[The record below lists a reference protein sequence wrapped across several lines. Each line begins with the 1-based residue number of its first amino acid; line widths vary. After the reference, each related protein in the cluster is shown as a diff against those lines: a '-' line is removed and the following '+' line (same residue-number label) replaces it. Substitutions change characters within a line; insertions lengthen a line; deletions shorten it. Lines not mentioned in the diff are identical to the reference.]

1 MRRRRIDILEVA
13 IAQLLKKYLGGFFAG
28 LLAKAISKFAKD
40 LAKQL
45 FEKWITDD
53 PNDIANEEDIMF
65 I

>member
-13 IAQLLKKYLGGFFAG
+13 ITQLLKKYLGSFFAG

-45 FEKWITDD
+45 FDKWIVDD
-53 PNDIANEEDIMF
+53 PNETTEESEMMF

>member
-13 IAQLLKKYLGGFFAG
+13 ITQLLKKYLGSFFAG

-45 FEKWITDD
+45 FDKWIADD
-53 PNDIANEEDIMF
+53 PNDVADEEDMMF
-65 I
+65 V

>member
-1 MRRRRIDILEVA
+1 MRRRRIDVLEVA
-13 IAQLLKKYLGGFFAG
+13 ITQLLKKYLGSFFAG

-45 FEKWITDD
+45 FDKWIVDD
-53 PNDIANEEDIMF
+53 PNETTEESEMMF